1 MAFYFTRINKGGLK
15 MIKRLVEFS
24 ELEQI
29 NMIISGTSYAM
40 FKAQLDKK
48 LKKVN

>member
-1 MAFYFTRINKGGLK
+1 

-24 ELEQI
+24 ELEQL
-29 NMIISGTSYAM
+29 NMIVSGINYAM

-48 LKKVN
+48 LYKKLKKVN

>member
-1 MAFYFTRINKGGLK
+1 

-24 ELEQI
+24 ELEQL
-29 NMIISGTSYAM
+29 NMIVSGTCYAM
-40 FKAQLDKK
+40 FKAKLDKKLYEK